1 VCSSSRTA
9 AWLPASRLSL
19 DGLAHALPT
28 GLVRHAAAALA
39 AAIAVQQLPALPGA
53 AWAVPGA
60 ILALLALERPSRY
73 WLLTAVLAFAWT
85 ATTARARLD
94 DWLPAARSGNDFAVT
109 GWVDSFPAGEPAR
122 KTFSFRVEA
131 ADDDAVPRRLR
142 LSWYDAPEFLVP
154 GARLALRVRLRRP
167 RGLVNPGGFD
177 YEQWLLTQGIGATG
191 YVRAGAG
198 EASRPGVEPRV
209 ATGSTPARDWLRF
222 RARIAADI
230 EAAVPSR
237 SAAALL
243 IALTIGE
250 RYGFDEREWT
260 DLQRSGT
267 SHLVA
272 ISGSHIVFVALLVF
286 AAVRGLCL
294 HLPGVV
300 PVRSA
305 NGRGRGRGPHARAAL
320 ARVAALDLEIA
331 GAASIAAAFGYA
343 ALAGF
348 GVPIQR
354 SVVMVAIALAVLV
367 SRRSVRAVDALAA
380 AALAVLAWDPF
391 AAASA
396 SFWLSFGAVALL
408 LALGARR
415 DIEPADGTL
424 EARRPQLGA
433 HGRPRSQR
441 GARGRQ
447 RPQRGAR
454 ERQRPLRRAGE
465 RQRPETGA
473 PEGRRAYFR
482 DARRFTR
489 TLTRLQIGVS
499 LGAMPIAALYFG
511 RISLISPL
519 SNLVAIP
526 YFTFALV
533 PPALAGALGAAAGVP
548 GSELLLRVTGVLA
561 DWAWAGIHAAA
572 APAWASLPAAA
583 GAPWAL
589 GLAFAGVAA
598 ALPAHPLPGRRWAWC
613 ALLPILL
620 PLSSRPESG
629 AVKLQ
634 MLDVGHGLAVIVDTH
649 SHRLLYDAGP
659 RSRTGFDAGGEIVVP
674 ALQLDARVG
683 LDRLVVS
690 HADEDHAGGAAAVL
704 DAFPAADILAGP
716 DVHALGNLR
725 IPAGGRVCESGQHW
739 RWDGVE
745 FRVLHPLRDE
755 RARGNDSS
763 CVLKITAGGRSV
775 LLTGDIEARAEAR
788 LAARE
793 DISADVVVV
802 PHHGSA
808 TSSTRTFVERT
819 GAHDALVSAAF
830 ESRWHFPRPEVVG
843 RWQAAGARVWVTGA
857 VGALTV
863 TLNGD
868 GVAVSALRLRSRR
881 YWRTFSVPSPG
892 ARGARAL

>member
-1 VCSSSRTA
+1 VLRA
-9 AWLPASRLSL
+9 LPA
-19 DGLAHALPT
+19 GLP
-28 GLVRHAAAALA
+28 RHAAAALA

-53 AWAVPGA
+53 AWAVPA
-60 ILALLALERPSRY
+60 AMLALLALERPARY
-73 WLLTAVLAFAWT
+73 WLLTAVVAFAWT
-85 ATTARARLD
+85 TMTARARLD
-94 DWLPAARSGNDFAVT
+94 DWLPAERSGADFAVT
-109 GWVDSFPAGEPAR
+109 GWVDSFPSGEPAR
-122 KTFSFRVEA
+122 KTFSFRVEH

-142 LSWYDAPEFLVP
+142 LSWYDAPAFLVP

-177 YEQWLLTQGIGATG
+177 YEHWLLTPGIGATG
-191 YVRAGAG
+191 YVRAGTSAEARENDGAAAAG
-198 EASRPGVEPRV
+198 ASETARENGGRDAAARARGAGSADTSRARAVFTPAPRW
-209 ATGSTPARDWLRF
+209 SLARDWLRF
-222 RARIAADI
+222 RARVAADI

-250 RYGFDEREWT
+250 RYGFDDREWT

-272 ISGSHIVFVALLVF
+272 ISGSHIAFVAMLVFVA
-286 AAVRGLCL
+286 VRRLCL
-294 HLPGVV
+294 RMPCARRRRQAFA
-300 PVRSA
+300 PRSGSA
-305 NGRGRGRGPHARAAL
+305 ARALERTTAVEVPAAL
-320 ARVAALDLEIA
+320 EALAALDLEIA

-354 SVVMVAIALAVLV
+354 SVVMVAVAIAVLV
-367 SRRSVRAVDALAA
+367 SRRTVRAADALAA

-391 AAASA
+391 AASSA

-415 DIEPADGTL
+415 DVEPTGKAVFDG
-424 EARRPQLGA
+424 
-433 HGRPRSQR
+433 
-441 GARGRQ
+441 
-447 RPQRGAR
+447 
-454 ERQRPLRRAGE
+454 
-465 RQRPETGA
+465 
-473 PEGRRAYFR
+473 
-482 DARRFTR
+482 ARRFAR
-489 TLTRLQIGVS
+489 TLTRLQVGVS
-499 LGAMPIAALYFG
+499 LGSIPIAALYFG

-548 GSELLLRVTGVLA
+548 GSDFVLRITGVLA

-572 APAWASLPAAA
+572 SPAWASMPAAA
-583 GAPWAL
+583 AAPWAL
-589 GLAFAGVAA
+589 GLAFVGVAA
-598 ALPAHPLPGRRWAWC
+598 ALPAHPLPGRGWAWC

-620 PLSSRPESG
+620 PLARRPEIG
-629 AVKLQ
+629 AVTLQ

-649 SHRLLYDAGP
+649 AHRLLYDAGP

-674 ALQLDARVG
+674 ALARDARVG

-690 HADEDHAGGAAAVL
+690 HADEDHAGGAPSVI
-704 DAFPAADILAGP
+704 DAFPGAEVLVGP
-716 DVHALGNLR
+716 DVHALGALR
-725 IPAGGRVCESGQHW
+725 IPPGGRVCASGQRW

-745 FRVLHPLRDE
+745 FRILHPPRAE

-763 CVLKITAGGRSV
+763 CVLEITARGRSV

-793 DISADVVVV
+793 DVTADVVIV

-808 TSSTRTFVERT
+808 TSSTRTFVLRT
-819 GAHDALVSAAF
+819 HAHDALVSAAF
-830 ESRWHFPRPEVVG
+830 ESRWNFPRPEVVE
-843 RWQAAGARVWVTGA
+843 RWHAAGARVWVTGEM
-857 VGALTV
+857 GALTV
-863 TLNGD
+863 TLDGD
-868 GVAVSALRLRSRR
+868 GIEVSGLRLREKR
-881 YWRTFSVPSPG
+881 YWRTFSPLSPG
-892 ARGARAL
+892 AP